1 MLNTD
6 DRSSHNSL
14 SKLRSREKAQSGVL
28 KAAKTQS
35 GETDY
40 SYFYY

>member
-1 MLNTD
+1 MINTD

-14 SKLRSREKAQSGVL
+14 SKLRSREKAQSGVP

-35 GETDY
+35 GETNY
-40 SYFYY
+40 SYLY